1 MPTSDDVVA
10 VINLLNQMT
19 ALLAMEL
26 SALSDESD
34 LPSLNDQYDS
44 LLSSEPSS
52 LGINPCLDILLSE
65 NILSHVLA
73 ASRMP
78 ITPDQQD
85 QLRLEQLK
93 LYEVLLDQS
102 SARARSLLSHQPFLK
117 PLLEVLNE
125 CCTSEYKMCN
135 ESQDHLVMLLNQ
147 LCSRLRDNIELVE
160 IFFRS
165 SDNNLK
171 GKEKFVIF
179 TILLRFLH
187 SDGHVGSRARDALLL
202 CISLSKSHDG
212 IGDYIANGTDFCH
225 VSHFLLIYEI
235 TFFTSNRNVCFDFK

>member
-1 MPTSDDVVA
+1 MIDFLFSLQNSVPTSDDVVA

-26 SALSDESD
+26 SALTDEAD

-125 CCTSEYKMCN
+125 CCASEKMCN
-135 ESQDHLVMLLNQ
+135 DSQDHLVMLLNQ

-160 IFFRS
+160 IFF
-165 SDNNLK
+165 
-171 GKEKFVIF
+171 KEEDTAPQKFVIF

-187 SDGHVGSRARDALLL
+187 SDGHVGTRARDALLL
-202 CISLSKSHDG
+202 CISLSRSHDG

-225 VSHFLLIYEI
+225 VSVNCLF
-235 TFFTSNRNVCFDFK
+235 